1 MNRFQ
6 SISIFL
12 FSLVLFLASCSGG
25 GYKRSTPAELGDATW
40 LTLKNND
47 SKGYRALFVV
57 EDDLDVMMDLMEK
70 ENPGSS
76 DRFEEEFAEEMP
88 KYNEMINVNFEQMRS
103 KVTDLG
109 LDWAK
114 LEFKGTHV
122 EEQREEEGFEV
133 AKIKIVFSDGK
144 EDYEFLAKDIANL
157 DGKWVHGEPI
167 RFQVVPW

>member
-6 SISIFL
+6 SISICL

-40 LTLKNND
+40 LALKNKD
-47 SKGYRALFVV
+47 AEGYRSLFVV
-57 EDDLDVMMDLMEK
+57 EDDLDAMIDIMEEHK
-70 ENPGSS
+70 PGSS
-76 DRFEEEFAEEMP
+76 ERFEEEFVAEMP
-88 KYNEMINVNFEQMRS
+88 KYHEMINVNFEQMRS
-103 KVTDLG
+103 KVSEKG
-109 LDWAK
+109 LAWEK
-114 LEFKGTHV
+114 LQFKGTHV
-122 EEQREEEGFEV
+122 EEQRKEEGFEV
-133 AKIKIVFSDGK
+133 AKIKIVFSDGQ